1 MMVMQRLLVL
11 IVLFVSLVAVACVAG
26 KEPPPI
32 STINSYSGFV
42 VASEFVVGPNRFPF
56 TLVSVD
62 GDALEGAAV
71 RVSFSRVEGETEVLY
86 AEATARWLTIP
97 DNTVHVHPDGQDHL
111 HFYFRGIYVVDDVDF
126 PQEGLWIASFDA
138 LINGNQVPA
147 VEEAGFRVLT
157 TPGAPGIGERV
168 PATENLTIHQV
179 ESFAELSTRQVE
191 RDELHNIS
199 VAQALHAGEPFV
211 VFFASPL
218 FCISAMCGPVTE
230 TLDAA
235 RIKLGEKIEFIHIEP
250 WNLGAAS
257 EQGQLVPAPVT
268 IEWRLPTEPWTFVV
282 DANGRVLK
290 RFEGLVTVDE
300 IIAAVK
306 PLL

>member
-111 HFYFRGIYVVDDVDF
+111 HLYFRGIYVIDEVDF
-126 PQEGLWIASFDA
+126 SQEGSWVASFDA
-138 LINGNQVPA
+138 LISGNQVPV
-147 VEEAGFRVLT
+147 VEEAGFRVVT
-157 TPGAPGIGERV
+157 TPRAPGVGERV

-191 RDELHNIS
+191 RDEMHNVS
-199 VAQALHAGEPFV
+199 VAQALDAGQPFV

-218 FCISAMCGPVTE
+218 FCISAMCGPVIE

-250 WNLGAAS
+250 WDLDATS
-257 EQGQLVPAPVT
+257 EQGQPVPAPVT
-268 IEWRLPTEPWTFVV
+268 IEWRLPSEPWTFVV